1 LDAFIRLIFYG
12 ASWKQQQIYIIKAF
26 PKIEFG
32 IKTLYLQDIMQTTHK
47 DRVVLVP
54 STFVLE
60 LFVYVYYIDE

>member
-1 LDAFIRLIFYG
+1 MLLLGLFFMVLLG
-12 ASWKQQQIYIIKAF
+12 NNNKYIIKAF

-54 STFVLE
+54 LC
-60 LFVYVYYIDE
+60 